1 VRVSEWLS
9 IAYGVYVATVAAARP
24 DARARLVACSW
35 GALMIVL
42 PAGIVAYS
50 SMPLV
55 QALRNWAPAVYIL
68 ASYYGSGALFVAPS
82 ARFEAWLLRAD
93 SWLLRERRPEA
104 LPSWLS
110 VAVEVLY
117 TGTFLMIPLGFAI
130 LTAEGF
136 AGAADR
142 YWTTVSAAEYVAFG
156 VLPWLP
162 SRPPWVVD
170 RLDPA
175 HAVGIRRVGLEW
187 VRRTSHHANTFPSGH
202 TAGSLAVAL
211 AVWPFVPAA
220 GAVLLAVALGIALGC
235 VSGRYHYAVDVVAGI
250 AVAVVVSLAAAIAA
264 PYI

>member
-24 DARARLVACSW
+24 DARARFVAWWCS
-35 GALMIVL
+35 ALMIVL
-42 PAGIVAYS
+42 PLAIAAY
-50 SMPLV
+50 PTLLLV
-55 QALRNWAPAVYIL
+55 HVLRDWAPALYVL

-82 ARFEAWLLRAD
+82 VRFEAWLRRAD
-93 SWLLRERRPEA
+93 RWLLQGRQPDG

-130 LTAEGF
+130 LTAGGF
-136 AGAADR
+136 TGAADR
-142 YWTTVSAAEYVAFG
+142 YWTTVSAAEYAAFG

-170 RLDPA
+170 NMDRGQ
-175 HAVGIRRVGLEW
+175 AVGVRRVGLEW

-220 GAVLLAVALGIALGC
+220 GAALLAAAIGIALGC
-235 VSGRYHYAVDVVAGI
+235 VSGRYHYAVDVVAGV
-250 AVAVVVSLAAAIAA
+250 AVAGAVSLVVAIAA